1 MGKRREGRE
10 AAVQF
15 LYQADLNAGQ
25 VPAGN
30 NDFWTLRAA
39 PDAKGASP
47 ATRAFA
53 EQLVSGVQANS
64 EAIDDRIR
72 KYAANYE
79 LHRIG
84 AVDRNILRMAIYEML
99 FCPDI
104 APVIAINEAIEIAKR
119 FGTEKSGGFVNG
131 ILDRV
136 KTELDRPSRE
146 AHSPLGGAQLPL
158 GEAKLPLGE
167 AKLPLGGA
175 QLPLGE
181 AAAPPE
187 A

>member
-25 VPAGN
+25 IAAEN
-30 NDFWTLRAA
+30 ADFWKLRTA
-39 PDAKGASP
+39 PEAKGPSAG
-47 ATRAFA
+47 TRIFT
-53 EQLVSGVQANS
+53 EQLVAGVQAHLV
-64 EAIDDRIR
+64 EIDARI
-72 KYAANYE
+72 KKFAANYE
-79 LHRIG
+79 LHRIA
-84 AVDRNILRMAIYEML
+84 AVDRNILRVAIYEML

-136 KTELDRPSRE
+136 KGELKRPARVGVKAESSKLETRSSKQSAE
-146 AHSPLGGAQLPL
+146 
-158 GEAKLPLGE
+158 GE
-167 AKLPLGGA
+167 
-175 QLPLGE
+175 
-181 AAAPPE
+181 
-187 A
+187 